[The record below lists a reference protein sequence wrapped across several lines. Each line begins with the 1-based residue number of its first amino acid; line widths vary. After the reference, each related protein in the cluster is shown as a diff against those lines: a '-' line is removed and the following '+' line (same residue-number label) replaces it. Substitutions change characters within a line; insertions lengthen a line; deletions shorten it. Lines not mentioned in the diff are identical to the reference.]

1 MFVSPGAGAPSKY
14 VAPPYPIRSMIRVSF
29 PFAAHVSA
37 VLQPSVVTPFA
48 SATLPAL
55 ADMLIGVG
63 SSRKGVGRGAPTA
76 ALFVASR
83 TSRYL
88 PGRIEPLSS
97 VSCVAFAPRLPLPVA
112 LAYCSDLPSSETEA
126 VPRLKISM

>member
-1 MFVSPGAGAPSKY
+1 
-14 VAPPYPIRSMIRVSF
+14 MIRVSF

-48 SATLPAL
+48 SATFPAVP
-55 ADMLIGVG
+55 DMLIGVG
-63 SSRKGVGRGAPTA
+63 SSRNGVGSGAPTA

-88 PGRIEPLSS
+88 PGGTVPLSS
-97 VSCVAFAPRLPLPVA
+97 VSCVALAPRFPLPVA
-112 LAYCSDLPSSETEA
+112 LAYWSDLPSSETEA